1 MIPEPKFRLIIFGD
15 GEVAEEIDK
24 SPEEEEG
31 VMGWKYIIN
40 PSEKLVKNY
49 NLRDEMDENGFV
61 EKWYKESDI
70 DSLNDSVVS
79 GRILIDV
86 TFDGKQT
93 PHSRRNIKLKVQLN
107 GLEEEN
113 HILVLHNAFLSE
125 KMRTMARN
133 TDAYIKDNAEMI
145 ITARSAAK
153 KEVGEMMPSPKQL
166 TNEEETIEELD
177 YIEEL
182 EKGIEKSPTRD
193 IDIKHIKIMKILLG
207 EKAMYLADLEIVE
220 GDITK
225 NVMITSFHKDF
236 LLSIW

>member
-24 SPEEEEG
+24 NPVEDDG
-31 VMGWKYIIN
+31 FMGWEYIIN

-61 EKWYKESDI
+61 RRWYKESDI

-93 PHSRRNIKLKVQLN
+93 PHSRSNIKLKVQLN

-153 KEVGEMMPSPKQL
+153 KDIGGKMPQPKQL
-166 TNEEETIEELD
+166 TSEEETIEELD

-182 EKGIEKSPTRD
+182 EKDIEKRD
-193 IDIKHIKIMKILLG
+193 RKS
-207 EKAMYLADLEIVE
+207 V
-220 GDITK
+220 
-225 NVMITSFHKDF
+225 V
-236 LLSIW
+236 

>member
-153 KEVGEMMPSPKQL
+153 KDIGGEDA
-166 TNEEETIEELD
+166 TT
-177 YIEEL
+177 
-182 EKGIEKSPTRD
+182 
-193 IDIKHIKIMKILLG
+193 
-207 EKAMYLADLEIVE
+207 KAVDE
-220 GDITK
+220 
-225 NVMITSFHKDF
+225 
-236 LLSIW
+236 